1 MSYPTSTSLPVP
13 VGDLAARRILAF
25 IRVLTALVVTALLSI
40 DTIAAPELVVWGAG
54 LIWLPTAAGLW
65 FAEEGPAR
73 TRTLWIGIVLDL
85 VVAGFLMGIAP
96 ASASTVMVMLVPF
109 AAGVAYRSGVVPG
122 AAFGAALLAVRWGV
136 AVLADS
142 GPIDPLVEVVD
153 TLALVGVLLV
163 VGRAL
168 TVQKRDA
175 RSVAESAQR
184 SDHILERSSEGI
196 VVTGSGGVIRQVNPA
211 AERSLGVR
219 DANELVG
226 GTCNER
232 LSLHQD
238 SDALDCRRTCAL
250 AAMCHDDQGVQVW
263 RDLDGVRQPLLATA
277 SRLSGQGEETQFLHS
292 FRDITRLRQA
302 DEAKT
307 MFLATAS
314 HELKTPLTVIR
325 GFAQVLRRTV
335 PDTDAQ
341 VALEA
346 IETRSAELANIV
358 DRLLL
363 SSRIESGRVDLEI
376 APIDVSDILRTRMR
390 GLSNSLGRTIHVDV
404 EDDLLALA
412 SSDALITAL
421 DHLLDNAAKYSPGG
435 QDLEITATR
444 ADGEIAIAVTDRGIG
459 MTQEQLDQ
467 CFDRFWQAEA
477 TDVRRFGGTGIGLY
491 IVESLVNG
499 MNGRVEAT
507 STLGQGTTFTVV
519 LPVADGP
526 DHVVDI
532 SGTAASAHSSVDEF
546 MRQLG
551 LPARSTG

>member
-1 MSYPTSTSLPVP
+1 MPTPPPAYLPTA
-13 VGDLAARRILAF
+13 VGDLAARRILAL
-25 IRVLTALVVTALLSI
+25 IRVLAALVVTAVLSVE
-40 DTIAAPELVVWGAG
+40 TVAAPAWVVWGAG
-54 LIWLPTAAGLW
+54 LIWVPAAAGLW
-65 FAEEGPAR
+65 FAEEGPAD
-73 TRTLWIGIVLDL
+73 TRTLWAGMALDL
-85 VVAGFLMGIAP
+85 VVASVLMGIDP
-96 ASASTVMVMLVPF
+96 ASASTVMVLLVPF

-122 AAFGAALLAVRWGV
+122 VAFGAALLAVRWIV
-136 AVLADS
+136 TLLAGG
-142 GPIDPLVEVVD
+142 GPIDPLREVVD

-175 RSVAESAQR
+175 RSVAESVQR
-184 SDHILERSSEGI
+184 SDHILARSSEGI
-196 VVTGSGGVIRQVNPA
+196 VVTGEGGVIRQVNPA
-211 AERSLGVR
+211 AERSLGVTTA
-219 DANELVG
+219 DELIG
-226 GTCNER
+226 GTCNDR

-238 SDALDCRRTCAL
+238 SEALDCRRTCAL
-250 AAMCHDDQGVQVW
+250 AALCHDDQGVQVW
-263 RDLDGVRQPLLATA
+263 RDTDGVRQPLLATA
-277 SRLSGQGEETQFLHS
+277 SRLSGPGEETQFLHS

-335 PDTDAQ
+335 PDTEAQ
-341 VALEA
+341 VALAA

-363 SSRIESGRVDLEI
+363 SSRIEAGRVDLEI
-376 APIDVSDILRTRMR
+376 EPIDVSDILRTRMR
-390 GLSNSLGRTIHVDV
+390 GLSNSLGRTIEVDV
-404 EDDLLALA
+404 EDDLLALG
-412 SSDALITAL
+412 SGDALVTTL

-435 QDLEITATR
+435 QDLRITAVR
-444 ADGEIAIAVTDRGIG
+444 ADGEISISVIDRGIG

-499 MNGRVEAT
+499 MHGRVEAR
-507 STLGQGTTFTVV
+507 STLGQGSTFTVV
-519 LPVADGP
+519 LPVADDL

-532 SGTAASAHSSVDEF
+532 SGTAAAAHTSVDEF

-551 LPARSTG
+551 LPARSNG